1 MVGFFIKK
9 AFFDGW
15 DNLISMVVHNL
26 GYLVI
31 IFGFFGLLSL
41 STASNVLFFLVI
53 ILGVGLLAFYT
64 AGAASAAWAY
74 AYYQRPGWSE
84 LKRGIRISW
93 RHSLLFWALVLL
105 LVTLAFLV
113 IPFYLSF
120 GNMVGI
126 ILSVILFWV
135 TVILTFALMY
145 FFPLFF
151 AMQGDRP
158 LKTLKKSFLLVFD
171 NPFFTLFLAIYQLIN
186 IIFSL
191 LLAFLAPGFTG
202 VNLAGSVATKLL
214 LFKYDYLEE
223 EPEANRKSIPWED
236 LLYEEREAVG
246 PRTLKGM
253 IFPWKD

>member
-1 MVGFFIKK
+1 MIGFFIKK

-26 GYLVI
+26 GYLVLL
-31 IFGFFGLLSL
+31 FAFFGVLSL
-41 STASNVLFFLVI
+41 VPSNLPFFLVI
-53 ILGVGLLAFYT
+53 ILGTGLLSFYT
-64 AGAASAAWAY
+64 AGASSASWAY
-74 AYYQRPGWSE
+74 AHYQRPGWSDF
-84 LKRGIRISW
+84 KRGIRISW
-93 RHSLLFWALVLL
+93 RHALLFWILFLLIMTLV
-105 LVTLAFLV
+105 FLV

-120 GNMVGI
+120 GNTVGT
-126 ILSVILFWV
+126 ILSVILFW
-135 TVILTFALMY
+135 TTLFLIFAQMY

-158 LKTLKKSFLLVFD
+158 MKTLKKSFLLVLD
-171 NPFFTLFLAIYQLIN
+171 NPFFTLFLAVYQVIN
-186 IIFSL
+186 TLLSL

-202 VNLAGSVATKLL
+202 ISLACSVATKLL

-223 EPEANRKSIPWED
+223 NPEANRKAIPWDD

-246 PRTLKGM
+246 PRSLKGM

>member
-1 MVGFFIKK
+1 MLGFFIKK

-31 IFGFFGLLSL
+31 FFAFFGVLSL
-41 STASNVLFFLVI
+41 ASSNLLFFLII
-53 ILGVGLLAFYT
+53 ILGAGALAFYT
-64 AGAASAAWAY
+64 AGAASATWAY
-74 AYYQRPGWSE
+74 AHYQRPGFSDF
-84 LKRGIRISW
+84 KRGIRISW
-93 RHSLLFWALVLL
+93 RHGLLFWFLLL
-105 LVTLAFLV
+105 LVLTLVFLV

-120 GNMVGI
+120 ENIVGL
-126 ILSVILFWV
+126 ILGVILFWV
-135 TVILTFALMY
+135 TLLLLFALIY

-158 LKTLKKSFLLVFD
+158 MKTLKKSFLLVLD
-171 NPFFTLFLAIYQLIN
+171 NPFFTLFLAMYQVVNTIL
-186 IIFSL
+186 SL
-191 LLAFLAPGFTG
+191 LLALLAPGFTG
-202 VNLAGSVATKLL
+202 ISLACSVATKLL

-223 EPEANRKSIPWED
+223 HPETDRKSIPWDD

-246 PRTLKGM
+246 PRSLKGM

>member
-26 GYLVI
+26 GYLLLL
-31 IFGFFGLLSL
+31 FAFFGVLSL
-41 STASNVLFFLVI
+41 VSTSTLLFFIVI
-53 ILGVGLLAFYT
+53 ILGTGALAFYT
-64 AGAASAAWAY
+64 AGASSASWAY
-74 AYYQRPGWSE
+74 ARYQRPGWSDF
-84 LKRGIRISW
+84 KRGIRISW
-93 RHSLLFWALVLL
+93 RHALLFWFLLL
-105 LVTLAFLV
+105 LVLTLVFLV

-120 GNMVGI
+120 ENIVGI
-126 ILSVILFWV
+126 ILGVIIFWV
-135 TVILTFALMY
+135 TLLLIFALMY

-158 LKTLKKSFLLVFD
+158 MKTLKKSFLLVLD
-171 NPFFTLFLAIYQLIN
+171 NPFFTLFLAVYQVIN
-186 IIFSL
+186 TLFSL

-202 VNLAGSVATKLL
+202 ISLAGSVATKLL

-223 EPEANRKSIPWED
+223 HPETGRKAIPWDD
-236 LLYEEREAVG
+236 LLYDEREAVG
-246 PRTLKGM
+246 PRSLKGM